1 LSAQLRAPCPT
12 ILLARVRP
20 AVFTPPP
27 FVVSPLQTHAQHNHI
42 FPSFSLFVSPSL
54 PSARALSA
62 PPPLSSLSLLPS
74 LSLSTNPQI
83 HDFTALAALAQLLVD
98 PFYRTLKGVAVLIE
112 KEWVAF
118 GHNFPQRLGHFS
130 ARSRSPI
137 FLQWLDCVWQLLHL
151 HPSGVCAHMHES
163 CHI

>member
-1 LSAQLRAPCPT
+1 MPLAQPHFSRESAQL
-12 ILLARVRP
+12 
-20 AVFTPPP
+20 
-27 FVVSPLQTHAQHNHI
+27 SQ
-42 FPSFSLFVSPSL
+42 
-54 PSARALSA
+54 
-62 PPPLSSLSLLPS
+62 PPPLCRFINYKRMRNIFIFLYRCLSLYLPLSPARARSPPPPLLPLSLLPS

-83 HDFTALAALAQLLVD
+83 HDFTPLAALAQLLVD